1 MHSTT
6 EHIGY
11 QNIPVRIQSDIVSHD
26 KLAVVVSE
34 TAKPLKLRP
43 RTIKHHNRRAV
54 RKQVGLRS
62 TVDHED
68 LPARWVDINAIR
80 TPRTF
85 AVPFADKRPFRFE
98 DLDTGWTF
106 PHADDEE
113 LDILLQPA

>member
-1 MHSTT
+1 MGLLAAHTAYPIEPLHSPT

-26 KLAVVVSE
+26 ELAVAVSE

-62 TVDHED
+62 AVDHED

-80 TPRTF
+80 TPRT
-85 AVPFADKRPFRFE
+85 PTSHNRSQNRTK
-98 DLDTGWTF
+98 
-106 PHADDEE
+106 
-113 LDILLQPA
+113 